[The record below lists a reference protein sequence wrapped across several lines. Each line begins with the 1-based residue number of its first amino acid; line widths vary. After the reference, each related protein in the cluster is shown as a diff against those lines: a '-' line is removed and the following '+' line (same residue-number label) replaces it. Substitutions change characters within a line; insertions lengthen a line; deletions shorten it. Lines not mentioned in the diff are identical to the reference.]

1 MKYQLISELTEP
13 TMIEQVLVNRGFY
26 KEDIQHFLN
35 VNETDVLDPLLIA
48 NIEEGAKLLI
58 KHIKAGSKIFMPI
71 DSDCDGFTSAAL
83 FINYLNCLFPHYA
96 QSNIIYKAHQG
107 KEHGIIESAVPD
119 NVELVIAIDSSSN
132 DYEVHKNLAD
142 RGIDVLVIDHHEA
155 ERISEYACVL
165 NNQLCDYP
173 TKSLSGVGMAYKFC
187 CYIDSLLGRNEAE
200 KFIDLVALGLVA
212 DMMDQRDC
220 ETFYLIN
227 QGLKNIRN
235 PYFKEMVTRNERQFE
250 GGITPISVAFY
261 VAPFINA
268 INRSGSYEEKIL
280 IFESMLDFR
289 AYELIPSTKRGCKG
303 QVETRVEQAGRTS
316 INVKNRQQKARDC
329 GLETIDEIIKKNNL
343 LDNKILVVPI
353 PEGLVDKNLSG
364 LVANQLASIYQRP
377 TLILRETIKD
387 EVKSWEG
394 SARGYEK
401 SGFTGLKDFLASS
414 GLVMYAEG
422 HQGAF
427 GIGVLDKDL
436 NNFIAWINNEL
447 KDFIFDIKY
456 DVDFIFDVNNLTEL
470 KVYEIANYNELWGQN
485 ISEPLIA
492 IENIKITSDN
502 IRFLGTNGKT
512 LRIDLPNDK
521 ISMIKFNLTDEE
533 KEQFNPKEGYIKINA
548 VGHFQKN
555 SWNGYTYP
563 QIQLK
568 DYDII
573 ERIEF
578 YF

>member
-1 MKYQLISELTEP
+1 
-13 TMIEQVLVNRGFY
+13 MIEQVLVNRGFK
-26 KEDIQHFLN
+26 KEDIEHFLN
-35 VNETDVLDPLLIA
+35 VNETDVLDPLLID

-58 KHIKAGSKIFMPI
+58 KHIKAGNKIFMPI

-96 QSNIIYKAHQG
+96 QSNIIYKTHQG
-107 KEHGIIESAVPD
+107 KEHGIIEEEIPSDIKLIV
-119 NVELVIAIDSSSN
+119 AIDASSN
-132 DYEVHKNLAD
+132 DYEIHQNLSNQ
-142 RGIDVLVIDHHEA
+142 GIDILVIDHHEA
-155 ERISEYACVL
+155 EKVSEYACVL

-187 CYIDSLLGRNEAE
+187 CYIDSLLGVDYASQ
-200 KFIDLVALGLVA
+200 FMDLVALGMVA

-235 PYFKEMVTRNERQFE
+235 PYFKEMITRNERQFE
-250 GGITPISVAFY
+250 SGITPISIAFY

-268 INRSGSYEEKIL
+268 INRSGSSEEKIL

-289 AYELIPSTKRGCKG
+289 AYELIASTKRGCKG

-316 INVKNRQQKARDC
+316 INVKNRQQRSRDD
-329 GLETIDEIIKKNNL
+329 GLETIDAIIAENDL
-343 LDNKILVVPI
+343 LKNKILVVPI
-353 PEGLVDKNLSG
+353 AEGLVDKNLSG
-364 LVANQLASIYQRP
+364 LVANQLASIYQKP
-377 TLILRETIKD
+377 TLILRETVKNGI
-387 EVKSWEG
+387 KSWEG
-394 SARGYEK
+394 SARGYDK
-401 SGFTGLKDFLASS
+401 SGFTGLKDFLTSS
-414 GLVMYAEG
+414 NLIMYAEG
-422 HQGAF
+422 HQNAF
-427 GIGVLDKDL
+427 GIGVLDSQL
-436 NNFIAWINNEL
+436 NNFIGWINNAL
-447 KDFIFDIKY
+447 KDFVFDIKY
-456 DVDFIFDVNNLTEL
+456 DVDFIFNANELTEL

-492 IENIKITSDN
+492 IEGIKLTSDN
-502 IRFLGTNGKT
+502 IRFLGANGKT

-521 ISMIKFNLTDEE
+521 ISIIKFNLTNSE
-533 KEQFNPKEGYIKINA
+533 KEAIDPKDGYILLNA

-555 SWNGYTYP
+555 NWNGYSYP

-568 DYDII
+568 DYEIT
-573 ERIEF
+573 EQVEF